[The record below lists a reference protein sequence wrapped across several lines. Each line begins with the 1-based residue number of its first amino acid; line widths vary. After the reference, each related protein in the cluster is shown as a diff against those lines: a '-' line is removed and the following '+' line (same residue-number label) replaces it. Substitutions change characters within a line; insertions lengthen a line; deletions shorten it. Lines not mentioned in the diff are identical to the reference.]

1 MKKIMIT
8 NNKMEKEKYDF
19 VNPDHYRSF
28 EKQVWEMMVDIWG
41 VEAYIKHCEINAFK
55 YKMRLGNKP
64 GQSIQNDLDK
74 ANWYL
79 NKAKELREKI

>member
-1 MKKIMIT
+1 M
-8 NNKMEKEKYDF
+8 NKENYDF

>member
-1 MKKIMIT
+1 
-8 NNKMEKEKYDF
+8 MEKENYDF

-79 NKAKELREKI
+79 NKAKELRQKI

>member
-1 MKKIMIT
+1 M
-8 NNKMEKEKYDF
+8 NKENYDF

-79 NKAKELREKI
+79 NKAKELRQKI

>member
-1 MKKIMIT
+1 
-8 NNKMEKEKYDF
+8 MEKENYDF